1 MNIPDTCLPGGC
13 ALRERRVEDT
23 NVGKLIVSSMS

>member
-1 MNIPDTCLPGGC
+1 MNIPDAYLPGVC

-23 NVGKLIVSSMS
+23 NVEKLILSSMS